1 MKKNRVIALIL
12 CLVMMALTLSAC
24 GQKDAAAQP
33 GLDLEGKTADELFE
47 MENNILG
54 ENTALWD
61 KVFMSMSKN
70 VTSDILNGNYGEFL
84 ISAVESAKD
93 QFTAEEY
100 ALLKADAEK
109 VRDIENKMS
118 ELDNA
123 GEGGTEDSS
132 ASANAFPEFQGKD
145 LDGNSVDNSLFAN
158 NAFTVVNFWFNGC
171 KPCVGELDDLNAL
184 NERVK
189 EQGGEVIGINTETLD
204 GNEQGIATAKQLLE
218 STGAKYRNIYFDSNS
233 AAGNFALSIM
243 AFPTTYVFDRS
254 GNVVGEP
261 LLGGIDNE
269 QNLEMLQKTI
279 DEAIARDKA

>member
-123 GEGGTEDSS
+123 GEGGTENSSGLQIRDSPVQVWV
-132 ASANAFPEFQGKD
+132 AP
-145 LDGNSVDNSLFAN
+145 
-158 NAFTVVNFWFNGC
+158 
-171 KPCVGELDDLNAL
+171 P
-184 NERVK
+184 K
-189 EQGGEVIGINTETLD
+189 EVTQQRGFF
-204 GNEQGIATAKQLLE
+204 
-218 STGAKYRNIYFDSNS
+218 S
-233 AAGNFALSIM
+233 
-243 AFPTTYVFDRS
+243 
-254 GNVVGEP
+254 
-261 LLGGIDNE
+261 LLGKIGR
-269 QNLEMLQKTI
+269 QFNLNFYSLIEGL
-279 DEAIARDKA
+279 